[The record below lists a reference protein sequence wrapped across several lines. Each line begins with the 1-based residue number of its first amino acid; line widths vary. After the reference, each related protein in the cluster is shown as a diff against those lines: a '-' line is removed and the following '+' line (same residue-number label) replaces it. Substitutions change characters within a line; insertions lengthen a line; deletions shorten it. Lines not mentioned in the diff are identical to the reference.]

1 MNRLKELR
9 KKHHL
14 KQSDV
19 ANYLKITQPNYSN
32 FETGK
37 IKLNM
42 EYAKLLSTLYKVPVS
57 YIIDDHNEYV
67 FLTKEEFEILKRAE
81 EVIKKIEHRHN

>member
-1 MNRLKELR
+1 MNRLKVLR

-19 ANYLKITQPNYSN
+19 AKYLRITQPNYSN
-32 FETGK
+32 FENEK

-42 EYAKLLSTLYKVPVS
+42 EYAKLLSKLYKVPVS
-57 YIIDDHNEYV
+57 YIIDDQEDFI
-67 FLTKEEFEILKRAE
+67 FLTKEEFEILKQAQ
-81 EVIKKIEHRHN
+81 EVIKKINRNNN

>member
-14 KQSDV
+14 KQNDV
-19 ANYLKITQPNYSN
+19 AKYLKITQPNYSN

-42 EYAKLLSTLYKVPVS
+42 EYTKLLSTLYKVPVS
-57 YIIDDHNEYV
+57 YIIDDHVEYV
-67 FLTKEEFEILKRAE
+67 FLTKEEFEVLKKAE
-81 EVIKKIEHRHN
+81 EVIKKIEHRNN

>member
-19 ANYLKITQPNYSN
+19 AKYLRITQPNYSN
-32 FETGK
+32 FENGK
-37 IKLNM
+37 INLNM
-42 EYAKLLSTLYKVPVS
+42 EYAKLLSKLYKVPVS
-57 YIIDDHNEYV
+57 YIIDDQEDFI
-67 FLTKEEFEILKRAE
+67 FLTKEEFEILKQVK
-81 EVIKKIEHRHN
+81 EVINRINKNN